1 MSVLDAAIA
10 ASMAFVHEGLDLS
23 ELRLNE
29 RTFVGLCFEIWTHW
43 KSTGL
48 EEQLMMFPT
57 RDWIY
62 TVPAPWTTRDAPL
75 TPEKTFH
82 SKQITISKSVIE
94 NGLKIAAPK
103 GWLWIK
109 LTDADR
115 AKMLL
120 RFER

>member
-10 ASMAFVHEGLDLS
+10 ASMAFVREGLELP
-23 ELRLNE
+23 ELRLDE
-29 RTFVGLCFEIWTHW
+29 KTFVGLCFEIWTHW

-48 EEQLMMFPT
+48 EEQLMTAPT

-62 TVPAPWTTRDAPL
+62 TAPARWGTHDVLA
-75 TPEKTFH
+75 TPVDWH
-82 SKQITISKSVIE
+82 SQITISKSVIE

-103 GWLWIK
+103 GWLWLK
-109 LTDADR
+109 LTDAAR